1 MRNLGD
7 DNNIWT
13 DHTDH
18 RPTVLTLAGLKDDYQ
33 TDGRAVTQIANESA
47 LPVSLRVH
55 HPWLE
60 RLGESYKQLTA
71 PFGSFGMYTLAVS
84 TRALSSNDAGD
95 ATYTSLEGQIR
106 DLTVQRDALVA
117 EIRDGLYQAQT
128 GTKLSEHQ
136 INDWIVRADDLLA
149 QAQALASS

>member
-1 MRNLGD
+1 
-7 DNNIWT
+7 
-13 DHTDH
+13 
-18 RPTVLTLAGLKDDYQ
+18 
-33 TDGRAVTQIANESA
+33 
-47 LPVSLRVH
+47 
-55 HPWLE
+55 
-60 RLGESYKQLTA
+60 
-71 PFGSFGMYTLAVS
+71 VS

-128 GTKLSEHQ
+128 GTNLSEHQ